1 MFGREVAGLVDMS
14 TATLVSSERLVN
26 PKTIPCRKCYGTGIV
41 GYVYAGGR
49 CFACGGSGRRRD
61 RSCVVR
67 EVRHTFF
74 VPEGMDINLEVNTN
88 DRSAAPQES
97 APVAAPEQGDSH
109 RGGAQCIEAPRS
121 PCYPHLVGLPW
132 SEQLRIRALQRDL

>member
-1 MFGREVAGLVDMS
+1 MS

-61 RSCVVR
+61 RTCVVR

-74 VPEGMDINLEVNTN
+74 VPEGMEINLEVNTN
-88 DRSAAPQES
+88 SRSAASQES
-97 APVAAPEQGDSH
+97 APETAPEQGGSH
-109 RGGAQCIEAPRS
+109 SGGAQRIEAPRT
-121 PCYPHLVGLPW
+121 PCSPHLIGLSW
-132 SEQLRIRALQRDL
+132 TEQAYLRALQRDM